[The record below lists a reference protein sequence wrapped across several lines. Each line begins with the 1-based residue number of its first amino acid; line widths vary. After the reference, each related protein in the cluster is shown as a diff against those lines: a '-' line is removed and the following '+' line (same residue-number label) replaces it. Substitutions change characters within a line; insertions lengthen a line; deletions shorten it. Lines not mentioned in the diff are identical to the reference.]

1 MCAFLNKPIEKSQ
14 QCHTIVSIDLLE
26 DPSTIIVFVNFTV
39 EGFSILDR
47 ALHRFDP
54 VKLRTL

>member
-1 MCAFLNKPIEKSQ
+1 
-14 QCHTIVSIDLLE
+14 VSIDSLE